1 MVKTVLVCILLPVQ
15 HKWSMRLNI
24 RLINHHKSIFI
35 AHLIKIWCIW
45 IMTGTNSVK
54 VMLLHQHQILFDL
67 LDTDYKPRLRI
78 RIMAVD
84 STEFNLFSVKIN
96 NFVLNFNR
104 PETNPINDHFI
115 RHCQNNLIQIRI
127 LRIP

>member
-1 MVKTVLVCILLPVQ
+1 
-15 HKWSMRLNI
+15 
-24 RLINHHKSIFI
+24 
-35 AHLIKIWCIW
+35 
-45 IMTGTNSVK
+45 
-54 VMLLHQHQILFDL
+54 MLLHQHQILFDL

-96 NFVLNFNR
+96 NLVLNFNR